1 MAAAAA
7 RIPMAVESLTDDEEG
22 YVTFEDVAVYF
33 SREEW
38 RLLDNAQ
45 RLLYRE
51 VMMENFTLV
60 TSLGLEFSRTCEI
73 TQLKSWGDPSIP
85 AQGVMTPAMLR
96 GIWRVELRK
105 M

>member
-7 RIPMAVESLTDDEEG
+7 RVPMAVESLTDDEEG

-60 TSLGLEFSRTCEI
+60 ISLETSVSSYLCDLSHNLLCRAWSQKPSALMLLENV
-73 TQLKSWGDPSIP
+73 LHPIP
-85 AQGVMTPAMLR
+85 NTLSP
-96 GIWRVELRK
+96 
-105 M
+105 